1 MSKYMPNLELE
12 ELAELMVGIS
22 AKANTI
28 RCYGGYYSCEERE
41 SLEDELE
48 NDIKAAIQMIDD
60 IRGE

>member
-1 MSKYMPNLELE
+1 MPNLKLE

-28 RCYGGYYSCEERE
+28 RYYGGYYSYEERE

-48 NDIKAAIQMIDD
+48 NDIETAIQMIDD